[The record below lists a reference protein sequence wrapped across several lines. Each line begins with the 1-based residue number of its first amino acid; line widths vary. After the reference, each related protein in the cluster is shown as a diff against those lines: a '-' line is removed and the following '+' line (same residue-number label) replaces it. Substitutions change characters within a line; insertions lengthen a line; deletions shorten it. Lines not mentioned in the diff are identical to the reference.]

1 MEQLL
6 AVAPGGLDI
15 FLQQL
20 INGLTTGTLFALIAI
35 GYTMVYGIIELINFA
50 HGDLF
55 MLGAFL
61 ALTLVGWMGL
71 AGASAAMGMFGL
83 LLMTA
88 LATPVFIAG
97 ANMPL
102 RPLAARLPQLR
113 LAGAVTG
120 LIGAAAFI
128 ALCVGTTKAISS
140 AAGGA
145 AGPGLK
151 FVAIVL
157 LFLLCMSFCASL
169 NFTVDRLVYKPLR
182 GAPKLTPLV
191 SAIGVS
197 FMFMGF
203 GQIWKGV
210 ADINFP
216 DLIPNRNLLGSDAVR
231 FTLKDLIVV
240 FVTVPLM
247 IGLTLFVKYT
257 KLGKAMR
264 ATAQNPT
271 AARLM
276 GIDVDRVIGAT
287 FVIGGSLAGAASV
300 IYALSINTV
309 SFQMGYQNGLYA
321 FTAAVLGGIG
331 NLPGAMLGGIIIG
344 LVRSLGSQY
353 VGEQWTSALVF
364 AILIVILVFRP
375 SGLLGARTREK
386 V

>member
-1 MEQLL
+1 MEIL
-6 AVAPGGLDI
+6 V
-15 FLQQL
+15 QQI
-20 INGLTTGTLFALIAI
+20 INGVTTGTLFALIAI

-55 MLGAFL
+55 MLGSFLALSLVSLMGLENATPAMATGGVILAFL
-61 ALTLVGWMGL
+61 A
-71 AGASAAMGMFGL
+71 S
-83 LLMTA
+83 
-88 LATPVFIAG
+88 
-97 ANMPL
+97 
-102 RPLAARLPQLR
+102 
-113 LAGAVTG
+113 
-120 LIGAAAFI
+120 
-128 ALCVGTTKAISS
+128 
-140 AAGGA
+140 
-145 AGPGLK
+145 
-151 FVAIVL
+151 
-157 LFLLCMSFCASL
+157 MSFCALL
-169 NFTVDRLVYKPLR
+169 NFLQDRIVYRPLR

-197 FMFMGF
+197 FVFMGL

-216 DLIPNRNLLGSDAVR
+216 DVLPNKNLLGSSSIR
-231 FTLKDLIVV
+231 FTAKDLLVIL
-240 FVTVPLM
+240 VTVPLM
-247 IGLTLFVKYT
+247 AGLTLFVRFT

-276 GIDVDRVIGAT
+276 GIDVDRVIGWT
-287 FVIGGSLAGAASV
+287 FAIGGLLAGAASV
-300 IYALSINTV
+300 IYGLTINTV

-331 NLPGAMLGGIIIG
+331 NLPGAMLGGLVIG
-344 LVRSLGSQY
+344 LIRSLGSQY

-364 AILIVILVFRP
+364 AILILLLVFRP

>member
-1 MEQLL
+1 ML
-6 AVAPGGLDI
+6 I

-55 MLGAFL
+55 MLGSFL
-61 ALTLVGWMGL
+61 ALTIVSALGLENMGP
-71 AGASAAMGMFGL
+71 AGA
-83 LLMTA
+83 
-88 LATPVFIAG
+88 
-97 ANMPL
+97 
-102 RPLAARLPQLR
+102 
-113 LAGAVTG
+113 TG
-120 LIGAAAFI
+120 GIIL
-128 ALCVGTTKAISS
+128 T
-140 AAGGA
+140 
-145 AGPGLK
+145 
-151 FVAIVL
+151 
-157 LFLLCMSFCASL
+157 FLLSMGFCAGL
-169 NFTVDRLVYKPLR
+169 NYLQDYIVYRPLR

-197 FMFMGF
+197 FVFMGL

-216 DLIPNRNLLGSDAVR
+216 DVLPNKNLLGESALR
-231 FTLKDLIVV
+231 FTAKDLLVIL
-240 FVTVPLM
+240 VTIPLM
-247 IGLTLFVKYT
+247 AGLTAFVRYT

-287 FVIGGSLAGAASV
+287 FGIGGLLAGAASV
-300 IYALSINTV
+300 IYGLTINTV

-364 AILIVILVFRP
+364 AILILLLVFRP

>member
-1 MEQLL
+1 ML
-6 AVAPGGLDI
+6 I

-55 MLGAFL
+55 MLGSFL
-61 ALTLVGWMGL
+61 ALTIVSALGLENMGP
-71 AGASAAMGMFGL
+71 AGA
-83 LLMTA
+83 
-88 LATPVFIAG
+88 
-97 ANMPL
+97 
-102 RPLAARLPQLR
+102 
-113 LAGAVTG
+113 TG
-120 LIGAAAFI
+120 GIIL
-128 ALCVGTTKAISS
+128 T
-140 AAGGA
+140 
-145 AGPGLK
+145 
-151 FVAIVL
+151 
-157 LFLLCMSFCASL
+157 FLLSMGFCAGL
-169 NFTVDRLVYKPLR
+169 NYLQDYIVYRPLR

-197 FMFMGF
+197 FVFMGL

-216 DLIPNRNLLGSDAVR
+216 DILPNRNLLGDPPETDLINGQHVPHIPHGLEGLR
-231 FTLKDLIVV
+231 FTAKDLLVIL
-240 FVTVPLM
+240 VTIPLM
-247 IGLTLFVKYT
+247 AGLTAFVRYT

-287 FVIGGSLAGAASV
+287 FGIGGLLAGAASV
-300 IYALSINTV
+300 IYGLTINTV

-364 AILIVILVFRP
+364 AILILLLVFRP

>member
-1 MEQLL
+1 ML
-6 AVAPGGLDI
+6 I

-55 MLGAFL
+55 MLGSFL
-61 ALTLVGWMGL
+61 ALTIVSALGLENMGP
-71 AGASAAMGMFGL
+71 AGA
-83 LLMTA
+83 
-88 LATPVFIAG
+88 
-97 ANMPL
+97 
-102 RPLAARLPQLR
+102 
-113 LAGAVTG
+113 TG
-120 LIGAAAFI
+120 GIIL
-128 ALCVGTTKAISS
+128 T
-140 AAGGA
+140 
-145 AGPGLK
+145 
-151 FVAIVL
+151 
-157 LFLLCMSFCASL
+157 FLLSMGFCAGL
-169 NFTVDRLVYKPLR
+169 NYLQDYIVYRPLR

-197 FMFMGF
+197 FVFMGL

-216 DLIPNRNLLGSDAVR
+216 DIIPNKNLLGGDSLRYTA
-231 FTLKDLIVV
+231 KDLLVIL
-240 FVTVPLM
+240 VTVPLM
-247 IGLTLFVKYT
+247 TGLTLFVRFT

-276 GIDVDRVIGAT
+276 GIDVDRVISWT
-287 FVIGGSLAGAASV
+287 FGIGGLLAGAASV
-300 IYALSINTV
+300 IYGLTINTV

-344 LVRSLGSQY
+344 LIRSLGSQY

-364 AILIVILVFRP
+364 AILILLLVFRP

>member
-1 MEQLL
+1 LEIL
-6 AVAPGGLDI
+6 V
-15 FLQQL
+15 QQV

-61 ALTLVGWMGL
+61 ALTLVSLMGL
-71 AGASAAMGMFGL
+71 EN
-83 LLMTA
+83 
-88 LATPVFIAG
+88 ATPAVATGGVI
-97 ANMPL
+97 
-102 RPLAARLPQLR
+102 LAF
-113 LAGAVTG
+113 LA
-120 LIGAAAFI
+120 
-128 ALCVGTTKAISS
+128 S
-140 AAGGA
+140 
-145 AGPGLK
+145 
-151 FVAIVL
+151 
-157 LFLLCMSFCASL
+157 MSFCALL
-169 NFTVDRLVYKPLR
+169 NFLQDRIVYRPLR
-182 GAPKLTPLV
+182 NAPKLTPLV

-197 FMFMGF
+197 FVFMGL

-216 DLIPNRNLLGSDAVR
+216 DVLPNKNLLGASSLRFTAKDLLVIFVTIPLMAALTVFVR
-231 FTLKDLIVV
+231 F
-240 FVTVPLM
+240 
-247 IGLTLFVKYT
+247 T

-276 GIDVDRVIGAT
+276 GIDVDRVIGWT
-287 FVIGGSLAGAASV
+287 FAIGGMLAGAASV
-300 IYALSINTV
+300 IYGLTINTV

-331 NLPGAMLGGIIIG
+331 NLPGAMLGGIVIG

-364 AILIVILVFRP
+364 GILIVLLVFRP

>member
-1 MEQLL
+1 METLF
-6 AVAPGGLDI
+6 AVAHVGEGEIL
-15 FLQQL
+15 LQQL

-61 ALTLVGWMGL
+61 ALTLVTKLAL
-71 AGASAAMGMFGL
+71 AGAGTFAA
-83 LLMTA
+83 
-88 LATPVFIAG
+88 IAG
-97 ANMPL
+97 VLLIFVACMAFCATLNFAVDRVIYRPL
-102 RPLAARLPQLR
+102 RH
-113 LAGAVTG
+113 
-120 LIGAAAFI
+120 
-128 ALCVGTTKAISS
+128 
-140 AAGGA
+140 
-145 AGPGLK
+145 
-151 FVAIVL
+151 
-157 LFLLCMSFCASL
+157 
-169 NFTVDRLVYKPLR
+169 
-182 GAPKLTPLV
+182 APKLTPLV

-197 FMFMGF
+197 FIFMGI
-203 GQIWKGV
+203 GQLWKGV

-216 DLIPNRNLLGSDAVR
+216 DLISNRNLLGGENVR
-231 FTLKDLIVV
+231 FTIKDLVV
-240 FVTVPLM
+240 IFVTVPLM
-247 IGLTLFVKYT
+247 IALTLFVKYT
-257 KLGKAMR
+257 RLGKAMR

-287 FVIGGSLAGAASV
+287 FLIGGSLAGAAAV
-300 IYALSINTV
+300 IYGLYINTV

-331 NLPGAMLGGIIIG
+331 NLPGAMLGGILIG
-344 LVRSLGSQY
+344 LIRSLGSSY

-364 AILIVILVFRP
+364 AILIVILIFRP

>member
-1 MEQLL
+1 ML
-6 AVAPGGLDI
+6 I
-15 FLQQL
+15 FFQQL

-55 MLGAFL
+55 MLGSFL
-61 ALTLVGWMGL
+61 ALTLVSAMHL
-71 AGASAAMGMFGL
+71 ETAGPA
-83 LLMTA
+83 
-88 LATPVFIAG
+88 
-97 ANMPL
+97 
-102 RPLAARLPQLR
+102 
-113 LAGAVTG
+113 
-120 LIGAAAFI
+120 GAAAGILLTFVV
-128 ALCVGTTKAISS
+128 CMGSC
-140 AAGGA
+140 AG
-145 AGPGLK
+145 
-151 FVAIVL
+151 
-157 LFLLCMSFCASL
+157 L
-169 NFTVDRLVYKPLR
+169 NFLQDSVVYRPLR
-182 GAPKLTPLV
+182 NAPKLTPLV

-197 FMFMGF
+197 FVFMGL

-216 DLIPNRNLLGSDAVR
+216 DVLPNKNLLGTESLR
-231 FTLKDLIVV
+231 FTAKDLLVIL
-240 FVTVPLM
+240 VTVPLM
-247 IGLTLFVKYT
+247 AALTVFVRFT

-264 ATAQNPT
+264 ATAQNPV

-276 GIDVDRVIGAT
+276 GIDVDRVIAWT
-287 FVIGGSLAGAASV
+287 FAIGGLLAGAASV
-300 IYALSINTV
+300 IYGLTINTV

-331 NLPGAMLGGIIIG
+331 NLPGAMLGGIVIG

-364 AILIVILVFRP
+364 AILILLLVFRP

>member
-1 MEQLL
+1 M
-6 AVAPGGLDI
+6 I

-55 MLGAFL
+55 MLGSFL
-61 ALTLVGWMGL
+61 ALTLVGALGL
-71 AGASAAMGMFGL
+71 EKAGPAGATFGIILMFLVSMG
-83 LLMTA
+83 
-88 LATPVFIAG
+88 
-97 ANMPL
+97 
-102 RPLAARLPQLR
+102 
-113 LAGAVTG
+113 
-120 LIGAAAFI
+120 
-128 ALCVGTTKAISS
+128 
-140 AAGGA
+140 
-145 AGPGLK
+145 
-151 FVAIVL
+151 
-157 LFLLCMSFCASL
+157 FCAAL
-169 NFTVDRLVYKPLR
+169 NLSVDRIVYKPLR
-182 GAPKLTPLV
+182 NAPKLTPLV

-197 FMFMGF
+197 FVFMGI
-203 GQIWKGV
+203 GQVWKGV
-210 ADINFP
+210 ADLNFP
-216 DLIPNRNLLGSDAVR
+216 DLIPNRNLLGGDSLR
-231 FTLKDLIVV
+231 FTAKDLLVIL
-240 FVTVPLM
+240 VTVPLM
-247 IGLTLFVKYT
+247 AGLTLFVRLT

-287 FVIGGSLAGAASV
+287 FGIGGLLAGAASV
-300 IYALSINTV
+300 IYGLSINTV

-331 NLPGAMLGGIIIG
+331 NLPGAMLGGIVIG

-364 AILIVILVFRP
+364 AILIILLVFRP

>member
-1 MEQLL
+1 ML
-6 AVAPGGLDI
+6 I

-20 INGLTTGTLFALIAI
+20 LNGLTTGTLFALIAI

-61 ALTLVGWMGL
+61 ALTLVSAMGL
-71 AGASAAMGMFGL
+71 STASTPATFW
-83 LLMTA
+83 MTVVLCA
-88 LATPVFIAG
+88 PVFVFAYT
-97 ANMPL
+97 MPPRML
-102 RPLAARLPQLR
+102 QAKLPRPPW
-113 LAGAVTG
+113 LAGLVWG
-120 LIGAAAFI
+120 LAI
-128 ALCVGTTKAISS
+128 ALVYNRFIGWGIPLLHAPAGTE
-140 AAGGA
+140 AGTGRTV
-145 AGPGLK
+145 LSVL
-151 FVAIVL
+151 FIFIV
-157 LFLLCMSFCASL
+157 CMTFCASL
-169 NFTVDRLVYKPLR
+169 NFAQDRIVYRPIR
-182 GAPKLTPLV
+182 NAPKLTPLV

-197 FMFMGF
+197 FAFMGI
-203 GQIWKGV
+203 GQVWKGV

-216 DLIPNRNLLGSDAVR
+216 DVLPNKNLLSSESLR
-231 FTLKDLIVV
+231 FTAKDLLVI

-247 IGLTLFVKYT
+247 AGLTVFVRYT

-264 ATAQNPT
+264 ATAQNPI

-276 GIDVDRVIGAT
+276 GIDVDRVIGWT
-287 FVIGGSLAGAASV
+287 FAIGGLLAGAASV
-300 IYALSINTV
+300 IYGLTVNTV

-331 NLPGAMLGGIIIG
+331 NLPGAMLGGIVIG

-364 AILIVILVFRP
+364 AILILLLVFRP

>member
-1 MEQLL
+1 ME
-6 AVAPGGLDI
+6 I

-20 INGLTTGTLFALIAI
+20 INGLTTGTLFALVAI

-61 ALTLVGWMGL
+61 ALE
-71 AGASAAMGMFGL
+71 
-83 LLMTA
+83 
-88 LATPVFIAG
+88 LATR
-97 ANMPL
+97 MH
-102 RPLAARLPQLR
+102 LAA
-113 LAGAVTG
+113 AGVAG
-120 LIGAAAFI
+120 
-128 ALCVGTTKAISS
+128 
-140 AAGGA
+140 AAGGVI
-145 AGPGLK
+145 L
-151 FVAIVL
+151 I
-157 LFLLCMSFCASL
+157 FLLCMGFSAAI
-169 NFTVDRLVYKPLR
+169 NFLQDRIIYRPLR
-182 GAPKLTPLV
+182 NAPKLTPLV

-197 FMFMGF
+197 FVFMGI

-216 DLIPNRNLLGSDAVR
+216 DIVPNRNLLGLEGLR
-231 FTLKDLIVV
+231 FTAKDLLVIL
-240 FVTVPLM
+240 VTVPLM
-247 IGLTLFVKYT
+247 AGLTIFVRFT
-257 KLGKAMR
+257 RLGKAMR
-264 ATAQNPT
+264 ATAQNPV

-276 GIDVDRVIGAT
+276 GIDVDRVIGWT
-287 FVIGGSLAGAASV
+287 FAIGGLLAGAASV
-300 IYALSINTV
+300 IYGLTINTV

-331 NLPGAMLGGIIIG
+331 NLPGAMLGGIVIG

-364 AILIVILVFRP
+364 AILILLLVFRP

>member
-1 MEQLL
+1 ML
-6 AVAPGGLDI
+6 I

-20 INGLTTGTLFALIAI
+20 LNGLTTGTLFALIAI

-55 MLGAFL
+55 MLGSFL
-61 ALTLVGWMGL
+61 ALSLVSALGL
-71 AGASAAMGMFGL
+71 ENAGVAGATGGVILTFLCTMG
-83 LLMTA
+83 
-88 LATPVFIAG
+88 
-97 ANMPL
+97 
-102 RPLAARLPQLR
+102 
-113 LAGAVTG
+113 
-120 LIGAAAFI
+120 
-128 ALCVGTTKAISS
+128 
-140 AAGGA
+140 
-145 AGPGLK
+145 
-151 FVAIVL
+151 
-157 LFLLCMSFCASL
+157 FCAGL
-169 NFTVDRLVYKPLR
+169 NYLQDSIVYRPLR

-197 FMFMGF
+197 FVFMGL

-216 DLIPNRNLLGSDAVR
+216 DIIPNKNLLGGDSLRYTA
-231 FTLKDLIVV
+231 KDLLVIL
-240 FVTVPLM
+240 VTVPLM
-247 IGLTLFVKYT
+247 VGLTLFVRFT
-257 KLGKAMR
+257 KMGKAMR

-276 GIDVDRVIGAT
+276 GIDVDRVISWT
-287 FVIGGSLAGAASV
+287 FGIGGLLAGAASV
-300 IYALSINTV
+300 IYGLTINTV

-344 LVRSLGSQY
+344 LIRSLGSQY

-364 AILIVILVFRP
+364 AILILLLVFRP